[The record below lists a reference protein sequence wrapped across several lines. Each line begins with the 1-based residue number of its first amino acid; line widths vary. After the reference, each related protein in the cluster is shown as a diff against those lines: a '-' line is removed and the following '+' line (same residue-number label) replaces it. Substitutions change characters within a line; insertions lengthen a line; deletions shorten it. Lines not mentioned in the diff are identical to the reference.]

1 MTGERP
7 AYYVLGYGEDFGL
20 TALAEGLSRP
30 GSATDPA
37 TALGFAE
44 ELADQSEGEDAIE
57 LGEDARRLLASDLPE
72 RVLRTVWLASTGNA
86 FDPTGH
92 GMTCREWLERI
103 SEVSTA
109 RLRRNKRSY
118 TPPPVRPVQDSRL
131 CQAVVSELRVTAPS
145 LADASSLTMLVDG
158 LEQVVTGADADLG
171 MRLVL
176 RALKAHSVPVPYG
189 QYRRLVALGW
199 QFGFPPGAVHDGL
212 LITWPPVS
220 AASRQGIN
228 GDFGLSRLA
237 RQFSGGW
244 HYRTPREAVAA
255 AAKADGYERPPGSEA
270 AVLLEDTRRVLDT
283 GLSDDAITVL
293 WLAATNRGYNIDW
306 FGVGGREWLEQVVEV
321 CEEHLTEVA
330 PAYIPAAPPPAT
342 GAGDEVLR
350 EIRCMSPLA
359 SGTVVSPEFHP
370 IEGTTVM
377 EALEQVTTQVDP
389 DLGFRLLL
397 RTVEVLQLPLTEEQ
411 YTRYE
416 ALAGRFH
423 YGEDHLLFSVDHL
436 VQRT

>member
-20 TALAEGLSRP
+20 TALTESLSRP

-37 TALGFAE
+37 VALGFAQ
-44 ELADQSEGEDAIE
+44 ELADQSEGEEAIE
-57 LGEDARRLLASDLPE
+57 LGEDARRLLASELPE
-72 RVLRTVWLASTGNA
+72 RVLRTVWLASTGNV

-109 RLRRNKRSY
+109 RLRRDKPSY
-118 TPPPVRPVQDSRL
+118 TPPPVRPVRDVGR
-131 CQAVVSELRVTAPS
+131 CQAVVAELRATAPA
-145 LADASSLTMLVDG
+145 LVGASALPDLVDA
-158 LEQVVTGADADLG
+158 LERVVTGADGDLG
-171 MRLVL
+171 MRLFL
-176 RALKAHSVPVPYG
+176 RALKAHAVPVPYG
-189 QYRRLVALGW
+189 QYSRLVALGW

-212 LITWPPVS
+212 VITWPPVS

-237 RQFSGGW
+237 RQFTAGW
-244 HYRTPREAVAA
+244 HYRTPRGAVAA

-293 WLAATNRGYNIDW
+293 WLAATDRGYNIDR
-306 FGVGGREWLEQVVEV
+306 FGIGGREWLEQVVEV
-321 CEEHLTEVA
+321 CEEHLNQVA
-330 PAYIPAAPPPAT
+330 PAYVPAARPPAT

-350 EIRCMSPLA
+350 EIRRMSPLA
-359 SGTVVSPEFHP
+359 AGTVVSPAFHP

-377 EALEQVTTQVDP
+377 EALEQVTTRVDP

-411 YTRYE
+411 YMRYE

-423 YGEDHLLFSVDHL
+423 YDEDHVHFSVNHL